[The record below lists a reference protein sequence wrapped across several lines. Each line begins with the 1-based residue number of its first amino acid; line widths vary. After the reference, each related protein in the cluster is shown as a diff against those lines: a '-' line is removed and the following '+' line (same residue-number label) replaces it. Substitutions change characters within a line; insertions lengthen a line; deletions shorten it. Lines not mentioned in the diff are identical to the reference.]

1 MALDR
6 RTGRADVA
14 VVGAGII
21 GALTAWRLQAA
32 GHRVLLLAERLVGGT
47 TAGSAAVL
55 RTLCDEPELAA
66 EGLSWYRR
74 WSDQVPPALAALLRC
89 GVVVVT
95 PAEAAE
101 AATRAG
107 RAVAGRSGTP
117 PRRCDRAEVPGGYDP
132 GAGVAWYEPDS
143 GCADPRVV
151 LLSLVRA
158 FLRAGGA
165 LRLTRVR
172 ALDRI
177 GDGWRLRTT
186 DGPASDASAVLLA
199 AGAATPALLPD
210 PATRRRIHRQPVS
223 LGLFPDLPEAGGARS
238 GAPHGALPAVVDLVH
253 DVLLRPV
260 RGGLLGT
267 LRTEA
272 RGRSFLD
279 ALRAAA
285 TTRLDRALPRPRLV
299 VESEFDLTGDGQ
311 PYIGP
316 VGDGLLVAYGFGGRG
331 FKLAPPLT
339 EAIALAISSGR
350 TPAPLRRFDPLRT
363 RAATAGPLDVLA

>member
-21 GALTAWRLQAA
+21 GALTAWRLQTA
-32 GHRVLLLAERLVGGT
+32 GHRVLLLGERLVGGT

-66 EGLSWYRR
+66 DGLSWYRR
-74 WSDQVPPALAALLRC
+74 WSDQVPPALAAVLRC

-95 PAEAAE
+95 PPEAAD
-101 AATRAG
+101 AADRAG
-107 RAVAGRSGTP
+107 RAAAGRSGSR
-117 PRRCDRAEVPGGYDP
+117 PRRCERAQVPGGYDP

-172 ALDRI
+172 ALSPI
-177 GDGWRLRTT
+177 PDGWRLRTT
-186 DGPASDASAVLLA
+186 DGPASDASVVLLA

-210 PATRRRIHRQPVS
+210 PAARRRIHRQPVS
-223 LGLFPDLPEAGGARS
+223 LGLFPDPPGTPRS
-238 GAPHGALPAVVDLVH
+238 GSPHGALPAVVDLVH

-260 RGGLLGT
+260 RGGVLGT

-272 RGRSFLD
+272 RGPAFLD

-285 TTRLDRALPRPRLV
+285 ATRLDRALPRPRMV

-311 PYIGP
+311 PYVGP

-339 EAIALAISSGR
+339 EAIALAISTGR

-363 RAATAGPLDVLA
+363 RAASAGPLGVLA